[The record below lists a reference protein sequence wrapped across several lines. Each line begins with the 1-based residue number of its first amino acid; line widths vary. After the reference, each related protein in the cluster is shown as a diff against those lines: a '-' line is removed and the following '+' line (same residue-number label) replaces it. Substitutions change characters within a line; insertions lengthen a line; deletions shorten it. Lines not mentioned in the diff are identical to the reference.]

1 MQSGFQLPEG
11 ITRKKKKQ
19 KKPLEDG
26 KKKKKILD
34 SEPITF
40 FFFFRFLH
48 VITMVIITVNC
59 QMKKMQTF
67 KLKYDHH

>member
-1 MQSGFQLPEG
+1 M
-11 ITRKKKKQ
+11 
-19 KKPLEDG
+19 G